1 MEKVTWHGEYAG
13 MVALTLGGGSCFVI
27 RFANQVVTG
36 AEEIFETLTNIR
48 NMLAGEHADERL
60 VHVVENLQCCAF
72 AKRGVMIR
80 VSGSFVVGTHFVPT
94 GVSLLHFLSMWGSAC
109 CLEEIWGSITGD
121 SISMDHLVHASM
133 GRLTYGADLTI
144 CIV

>member
-1 MEKVTWHGEYAG
+1 
-13 MVALTLGGGSCFVI
+13 MVALTLGGGYCFVI

-94 GVSLLHFLSMWGSAC
+94 GDGVQVEGVPSSPCIDVEKQRMGTFSEQFCMEPGEQMGSFY
-109 CLEEIWGSITGD
+109 
-121 SISMDHLVHASM
+121 ISKQEL
-133 GRLTYGADLTI
+133 YI
-144 CIV
+144 QQ

>member
-13 MVALTLGGGSCFVI
+13 IVALTLGGGYCFVI

-94 GVSLLHFLSMWGSAC
+94 GISLLHFLSLWVSAC
-109 CLEEIWGSITGD
+109 CLEEIRGSITGD
-121 SISMDHLVHASM
+121 SKSLWI
-133 GRLTYGADLTI
+133 I
-144 CIV
+144 